1 MKKLLYTLF
10 AVLILFSAFKKED
23 KEPTNSGNN
32 NTGIMDAPQSTHMC
46 LMVILK

>member
-10 AVLILFSAFKKED
+10 AVSNIFSAFKKED

-32 NTGIMDAPQSTHMC
+32 NIGIIEAPQSTHMC